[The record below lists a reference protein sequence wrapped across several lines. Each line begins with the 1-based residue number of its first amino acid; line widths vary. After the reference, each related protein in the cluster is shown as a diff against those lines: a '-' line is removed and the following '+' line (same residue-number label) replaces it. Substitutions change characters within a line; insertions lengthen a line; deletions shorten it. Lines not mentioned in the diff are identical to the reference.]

1 MPVILKGFMIITNS
15 GAVMYAKKAQF
26 SENIV
31 LHTSVPMMC
40 QRWLSDG
47 VYAKKLNSTLIKN
60 I

>member
-31 LHTSVPMMC
+31 LHTSVPIMC
-40 QRWLSDG
+40 NGGCQM
-47 VYAKKLNSTLIKN
+47 AFTQKNSTQL
-60 I
+60 